1 MNTNMDM
8 KYLDEII
15 ETAEKNLQGLK
26 DSKELIN
33 RVFLDSFY
41 HNWTI
46 NVDVIGNMQKKP
58 KVLFSCYNRSANAN
72 CRFVFSYCFA
82 NKKNKKKL
90 KLVNHDF
97 YSVDCWKYDEYK
109 EMFSYTSKMLS
120 GELTEDMVKV
130 LLKSFDDKVDFSYAL
145 KQVKVQQAKDNIE
158 KIFKDKK

>member
-1 MNTNMDM
+1 MYNIME
-8 KYLDEII
+8 YLDEII
-15 ETAEKNLQGLK
+15 ETSEKNLQGLK
-26 DSKELIN
+26 DAKEVIN

-46 NVDVIGNMQKKP
+46 NVDVTGNVQKKP
-58 KVLFSCYNRSANAN
+58 KVQFSCYNRSAN
-72 CRFVFSYCFA
+72 CKFIFSYCFA
-82 NKKNKKKL
+82 NKQNKKKL
-90 KLVNHDF
+90 KFVDHRFFDM
-97 YSVDCWKYDEYK
+97 DCWKYEEYK
-109 EMFSYTSKMLS
+109 EMFSYASKMLR